1 MLRLIDPPSPYAP
14 VTRWRAFLS
23 ELRAMPQDQQVRL
36 EIKHARQMLAL
47 KLKHNRRHAQRQA

>member
-1 MLRLIDPPSPYAP
+1 
-14 VTRWRAFLS
+14 
-23 ELRAMPQDQQVRL
+23 MPQDQQVRL